1 MARSEQNSSRDEVLR
16 NSLDRR
22 EFLTNSLAI
31 TCTTGLVNSALD
43 FGNASASEALTEWGF
58 PLPYKTISRGSIDW
72 LKSKGWWPLQVG
84 WNPLWSD
91 GNLLLFVMRQQKF
104 LEKRGVEVQYSPF
117 LQASLM
123 NEVYIPARVQVVQA
137 GDLGLLAVI
146 DRQIPTLALACYP
159 VQRQAFMVHPDSP
172 IKALSDLK
180 NQKVLKR
187 PAVIGV
193 SIGSSQHLG
202 LIVAAKVLGLE
213 EGRDFLTK
221 NSIAPDMITM
231 PTGLDVVV
239 MFEPNVILMEEFIK
253 NARIIDLTDNY
264 AFFNG
269 FSYMRGEIEEGAPD
283 VVQAYVDALIESV
296 LYARL
301 KPADTVAA
309 LSEDSS
315 QRGRNPKLIERD
327 ATIHVFNPKPTK
339 YYPFQEVNGLWIPV
353 EAYQAGILAEAG
365 VLRRR
370 YAEQDIKAV
379 FRPKYMADT
388 FARLGWSVPAR
399 PPFLP
404 PHWSGKIGQPPYP
417 PYGLMTLGKQQFPE
431 PGDLTRDW
439 TFGGTT
445 YKA

>member
-1 MARSEQNSSRDEVLR
+1 MARSKQNSSQDDGRR
-16 NSLDRR
+16 NSPGRR
-22 EFLTNSLAI
+22 EFLKSSLAL
-31 TCTTGLVNSALD
+31 TCATGLVTRALNFESA
-43 FGNASASEALTEWGF
+43 GASEAWTEWGF
-58 PLPYKTISRGSIDW
+58 PLPYKAVSQKSVDW

-104 LEKRGVEVQYSPF
+104 LEKRGVEVRYSPF
-117 LQASLM
+117 LQAGLM
-123 NEVYIPARVQVVQA
+123 NEVYIPAKVQVVQA
-137 GDLGLLAVI
+137 GALGLLAVI

-172 IKALSDLK
+172 IKSLSDLK
-180 NQKVLKR
+180 NQRVLKR

-213 EGRDFLTK
+213 EGKDFLTK

-231 PTGLDVVV
+231 PSGLDVVV

-253 NARIIDLTDNY
+253 NARVIDLTDNY

-269 FSYMRGEIEEGAPD
+269 YSYMRGEIEEGAPD
-283 VVQAYVDALIESV
+283 VVQAYMDALIESL

-301 KPADTVAA
+301 KPADSVAA
-309 LSEDSS
+309 FSEDDS

-327 ATIHVFNPKPTK
+327 AIIHVFNPKPTK
-339 YYPFQEVNGLWIPV
+339 YYPFEDVNGLWV
-353 EAYQAGILAEAG
+353 QLEAYQAGILAEAG

-404 PHWSGKIGQPPYP
+404 PDWPGKIRHPPYP
-417 PYGLMTLGKQQFPE
+417 PYGLMTLGKQKFPE
-431 PGDLTRDW
+431 PGDLIRDW